1 MAIGHDLLRNEIG
14 SISDKINLKIF
25 AESKG
30 ALRWGEHLPL
40 GMVGEKTQG
49 MLLCFPVCILGM
61 GLSSTRR
68 ASDVTVALLVNNV
81 EIPKCSVSL
90 ANNRSRKHG
99 NFDIPFEVT
108 EGSVINLVSKTNS
121 SDTQC
126 TTVSFIIKI
135 N

>member
-30 ALRWGEHLPL
+30 ALTWGEHLPL

-61 GLSSTRR
+61 VCRQLEGL
-68 ASDVTVALLVNNV
+68 AMLL
-81 EIPKCSVSL
+81 L
-90 ANNRSRKHG
+90 L
-99 NFDIPFEVT
+99 F
-108 EGSVINLVSKTNS
+108 L
-121 SDTQC
+121 
-126 TTVSFIIKI
+126 
-135 N
+135 